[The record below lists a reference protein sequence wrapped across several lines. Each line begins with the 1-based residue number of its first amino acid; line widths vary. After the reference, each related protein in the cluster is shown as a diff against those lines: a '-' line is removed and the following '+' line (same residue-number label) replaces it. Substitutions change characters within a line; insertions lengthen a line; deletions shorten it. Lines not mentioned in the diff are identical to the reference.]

1 MLQGELTWRDRGRL
15 WMRLGIRLA
24 LVLLLIQG
32 LRYLGPPLLELFMP
46 FVLALLVAWL
56 LNPLV
61 KRLQKRLGLSR
72 GFLSLLL
79 ILLAFAAV
87 GGVLFA
93 LSHSLFN
100 EVSSLVNNWQD
111 LWASVQAGITTV
123 GEELDK
129 FVAYLPEE
137 VELFFNSMLDKLN
150 AWVQNV
156 LPELLKN
163 VGTRAG
169 SFAMSIPSFVVALI
183 VFIMGAYFITADY
196 PHLRFLVTD
205 RMPQGVRDFFSRI
218 KHTALGAFGG
228 YVRAEVIISVG
239 VFAILLVGFVFIRQG
254 YAVLLALLLAI
265 LDFIPIIGS
274 GTVMVP
280 WAIIDLLTGNWPHAI
295 GLMVVWGVV
304 CVFRRVAE
312 PKAVGSQTG
321 LSPILSLVSMY
332 VGMKLA
338 GVLGMILGPIV
349 CLVFLNICR
358 TGVFDGL
365 VADVTLAVRD
375 TAALL
380 RDRPPRSGDRE

>member
-1 MLQGELTWRDRGRL
+1 
-15 WMRLGIRLA
+15 MRLGIRLI
-24 LVLLLIQG
+24 LVFLLVQA

-46 FVLALLVAWL
+46 FVLALMVAWL

-61 KRLQKRLGLSR
+61 KQLQKRLGLSR

-79 ILLAFAAV
+79 ILLAFAAAS
-87 GGVLFA
+87 GVLFA
-93 LSHSLFN
+93 LGQSLFN
-100 EVSSLVNNWQD
+100 EISSLATDYQSV
-111 LWASVQAGITTV
+111 WASLQAGIAAV

-129 FVAYLPEE
+129 FLAYLPQE
-137 VELFFNSMLDKLN
+137 VETFFNGLLDKLN
-150 AWVQNV
+150 GWVQTV
-156 LPELLKN
+156 LPELLKD

-205 RMPQGVRDFFSRI
+205 RMPQGARDFFSRI

-228 YVRAEVIISVG
+228 YVPAAVIISIG
-239 VFAILLVGFVFIRQG
+239 VFVILLVGFLVIRQG
-254 YAVLLALLLAI
+254 YAVLLALLLVI
-265 LDFIPIIGS
+265 IDFIPIIGS

-280 WAIIDLLTGNWPHAI
+280 WAIIDLVTGNYAHAV

-338 GVLGMILGPIV
+338 GVLGMILGPIL
-349 CLVFLNICR
+349 CLVLINICR
-358 TGVFDGL
+358 TGVLDGL
-365 VADVTLAVRD
+365 AADLSLAVRD
-375 TAALL
+375 TAAIL
-380 RDRPPRSGDRE
+380 RDHPPRDGGKG